1 MPFLKRRER
10 EADNAAQLEK
20 TSSPLANPAH
30 AGMNELGASDQK
42 ITFIAVFLGLV
53 ASIGGFMFGYTSG
66 QISGYFDMGDFQRR
80 FGEYTEDPAQR
91 DGNVEPYY
99 FNVTRQGTIVS
110 MLCAGALIGSLAVG
124 KLADTL
130 GRRMAVSGSAF
141 FCAIGMIIE
150 ISSTA
155 SWAQFA
161 VGRLVTGMGVGALSV
176 TVPMYQSESTPAVIR
191 GVVVACYQ
199 LFVTLGIW
207 TANMVNFG
215 THDMNSSASWRIT
228 VGLGFLFA
236 FILGVGILFLPESP
250 RFAFRQGR
258 EEEARATIARL
269 GGVDNDHRSVN
280 EQIAEIRF
288 KLDEERAGADTKWW
302 EMFTAPTMLRRV
314 MIGVILQAGQQLT
327 GANFFFYYGTS
338 IFKGVGLD
346 NSYVTQIILGSV
358 NVFCTF
364 GGLWVVQKCARRTA
378 LIVGA
383 LWAVVCFLIYALVGE
398 LVYRKDDGS
407 AGQAAGNVLIVFT
420 CLFIVSFATTWGP
433 LVWAVVA
440 ELYPARYRA
449 PAMALATASNWLWNF
464 LISFFTTFI
473 VNDIHYW
480 YGMVFGGS
488 CLFLAVFVFFFVIE
502 SKDRSL
508 EEIDTMYVL
517 GVNPITSAKWDGS
530 KVPMDE
536 ESSRENSNA
545 AAAAA
550 AQEQPLD
557 RVPTKTINE

>member
-1 MPFLKRRER
+1 MPFLKRTER
-10 EADNAAQLEK
+10 EANEAAQLEK
-20 TSSPLANPAH
+20 TSSPMTNPAH
-30 AGMNELGASDQK
+30 AGNNELSGSDQK

-66 QISGYFDMGDFQRR
+66 QISGYFQMADYQRR
-80 FGEYTEDPAQR
+80 FGEFTDNPNKLG
-91 DGNVEPYY
+91 DSSTGYY
-99 FNVTRQGTIVS
+99 FSVTRQGTIVS

-130 GRRMAVSGSAF
+130 GRRMAVSASAF
-141 FCAIGMIIE
+141 FCSIGMIIE
-150 ISSTA
+150 ISSTTH
-155 SWAQFA
+155 WAQFA

-207 TANMVNFG
+207 TAYMINYG
-215 THDMNSSASWRIT
+215 THTMDSSASWRIT
-228 VGLGFLFA
+228 VGLGFLFT
-236 FILGVGILFLPESP
+236 FILGGGMLFLPESP

-269 GGVDNDHRSVN
+269 GGVDGNHKSVN
-280 EQIAEIRF
+280 DQINEIRF
-288 KLDEERAGADTKWW
+288 KLDEERAGKDTKWY

-314 MIGVILQAGQQLT
+314 MIGVVLQAGQQLT
-327 GANFFFYYGTS
+327 GANFFFYYGTTV
-338 IFKGVGLD
+338 FQGVGLD

-398 LVYRKDDGS
+398 LVLEKTGS
-407 AGQAAGNVLIVFT
+407 SAAGNVLIVFT

-449 PAMALATASNWLWNF
+449 PCMALATASNWLWNF

-473 VNDIHYW
+473 VNDINYW
-480 YGMVFGGS
+480 YGLVFGGS
-488 CLFLAVFVFFFVIE
+488 CLFLAGFVFFFVIE

-530 KVPMDE
+530 KVPNDE
-536 ESSRENSNA
+536 ESSRENSA
-545 AAAAA
+545 SHQHASAPM
-550 AQEQPLD
+550 E
-557 RVPTKTINE
+557 RVPTTTVHE

>member
-1 MPFLKRRER
+1 MPFLKRTER
-10 EADNAAQLEK
+10 EANEAAQLEK
-20 TSSPLANPAH
+20 TSSPMTNPAH
-30 AGMNELGASDQK
+30 AGNNELSGSDQK

-66 QISGYFDMGDFQRR
+66 QISGYFQMADYQRR
-80 FGEYTEDPAQR
+80 FGEFTDNPNKLG
-91 DGNVEPYY
+91 DSSTGYY
-99 FNVTRQGTIVS
+99 FSVTRQGTIVS

-130 GRRMAVSGSAF
+130 GRRMAVSASAF
-141 FCAIGMIIE
+141 FCSIGMIIE
-150 ISSTA
+150 ISSTTH
-155 SWAQFA
+155 WAQFA

-207 TANMVNFG
+207 TAYMINYG
-215 THDMNSSASWRIT
+215 THTMDSSASWRIT
-228 VGLGFLFA
+228 VGLGFLFT
-236 FILGVGILFLPESP
+236 FILGGGMLFLPESP

-269 GGVDNDHRSVN
+269 GGVDGNHKSVN
-280 EQIAEIRF
+280 DQINEIRF
-288 KLDEERAGADTKWW
+288 KLDEERAGKDTKWY

-314 MIGVILQAGQQLT
+314 MIGVVLQAGQQLT
-327 GANFFFYYGTS
+327 GANFFFYYGTTV
-338 IFKGVGLD
+338 FQGVGLD

-398 LVYRKDDGS
+398 LVLEKTGS
-407 AGQAAGNVLIVFT
+407 SAAGNVLIVFT

-449 PAMALATASNWLWNF
+449 PCMALATASNWLWNF

-480 YGMVFGGS
+480 YGLVFGGS
-488 CLFLAVFVFFFVIE
+488 CLFLAGFVFFFVIE

-530 KVPMDE
+530 KVPNDE
-536 ESSRENSNA
+536 ESSRENSA
-545 AAAAA
+545 SHQHASAPM
-550 AQEQPLD
+550 E
-557 RVPTKTINE
+557 RVPTTTVHE